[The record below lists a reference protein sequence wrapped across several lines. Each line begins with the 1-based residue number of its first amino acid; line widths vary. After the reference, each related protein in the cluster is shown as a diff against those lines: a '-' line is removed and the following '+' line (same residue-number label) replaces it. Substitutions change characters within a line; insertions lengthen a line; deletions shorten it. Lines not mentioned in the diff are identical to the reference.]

1 MFGDL
6 LRLQV
11 VVLEGVSRAVSE
23 CMLKKSPLI
32 FPVQERRVDLKSTST
47 TCIYSRSTSFLD
59 QLIKKRLIVLDEM
72 RNYVISFKV

>member
-23 CMLKKSPLI
+23 CMLKNSPLI
-32 FPVQERRVDLKSTST
+32 FPVQERRVDLQVNVYDMY
-47 TCIYSRSTSFLD
+47 ILSFNL
-59 QLIKKRLIVLDEM
+59 
-72 RNYVISFKV
+72 FP